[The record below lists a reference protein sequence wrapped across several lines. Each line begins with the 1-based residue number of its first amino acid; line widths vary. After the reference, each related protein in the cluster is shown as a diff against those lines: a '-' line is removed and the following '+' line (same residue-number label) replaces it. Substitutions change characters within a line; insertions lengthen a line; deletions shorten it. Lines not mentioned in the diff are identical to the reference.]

1 MARKKYMAIH
11 TFHSDEMKKAF
22 FRGLH
27 KSELTDFEWRDGY
40 IFEKCQCTGT
50 WVGDDDF
57 FFCQWESESEEDV
70 LKALLKPIK
79 MDSSRLREV
88 NSITKCFHF
97 GTCIWTKICSQSEF
111 TNNCS

>member
-11 TFHSDEMKKAF
+11 TFHSDEIRKAF
-22 FRGLH
+22 WRGLH
-27 KSELTDFEWRDGY
+27 KSELPDFERRDGY

-70 LKALLKPIK
+70 LKALTSKEWMNIFSLLFI
-79 MDSSRLREV
+79 RL
-88 NSITKCFHF
+88 
-97 GTCIWTKICSQSEF
+97 ICTLTSE
-111 TNNCS
+111 T

>member
-11 TFHSDEMKKAF
+11 TFHSDEMKRAF

-27 KSELTDFEWRDGY
+27 KSELTDFQWRDGY

-57 FFCQWESESEEDV
+57 FFCHWYAESEQVIIDKLASIGADDLFITMAV
-70 LKALLKPIK
+70 KTKKPIADTDELEK
-79 MDSSRLREV
+79 MRNQLLE
-88 NSITKCFHF
+88 KE
-97 GTCIWTKICSQSEF
+97 K
-111 TNNCS
+111 

>member
-40 IFEKCQCTGT
+40 VFEKCQCTGT

-70 LKALLKPIK
+70 LKALTSKG
-79 MDSSRLREV
+79 MDEY
-88 NSITKCFHF
+88 I
-97 GTCIWTKICSQSEF
+97 F
-111 TNNCS
+111 TAL

>member
-11 TFHSDEMKKAF
+11 TFHSDEMRKAF
-22 FRGLH
+22 WRGLH

-57 FFCQWESESEEDV
+57 FFCQWESESAEDIHEVLEEVGMAGNMITMPQEMHRFVTTYNITD
-70 LKALLKPIK
+70 KK
-79 MDSSRLREV
+79 MVIPPRPDES
-88 NSITKCFHF
+88 
-97 GTCIWTKICSQSEF
+97 
-111 TNNCS
+111 

>member
-11 TFHSDEMKKAF
+11 TFHSDEMKRAF

-57 FFCQWESESEEDV
+57 FFCQWESENEDDELQDDEE
-70 LKALLKPIK
+70 
-79 MDSSRLREV
+79 SSFEIIE
-88 NSITKCFHF
+88 NTIDGK
-97 GTCIWTKICSQSEF
+97 W
-111 TNNCS
+111 

>member
-50 WVGDDDF
+50 WVCGRFRICPAPKFAGHSHSGYRYYHKIF
-57 FFCQWESESEEDV
+57 FGLPQ
-70 LKALLKPIK
+70 
-79 MDSSRLREV
+79 
-88 NSITKCFHF
+88 
-97 GTCIWTKICSQSEF
+97 GTGNVAIDCCIL
-111 TNNCS
+111 